1 MTKQA
6 KTTHNAAPVGGAILY
21 RINVAQA
28 KLGVSRSTIYRL
40 VKDGQPRIDFSFD
53 PADSSGADRYGLG
66 ESGIVVAGALG
77 IAP

>member
-40 VKDGQPRIDFSFD
+40 VKDGQLELVKIGKRSSGIT
-53 PADSSGADRYGLG
+53 ADSINAMIERNRTSR
-66 ESGIVVAGALG
+66 
-77 IAP
+77 